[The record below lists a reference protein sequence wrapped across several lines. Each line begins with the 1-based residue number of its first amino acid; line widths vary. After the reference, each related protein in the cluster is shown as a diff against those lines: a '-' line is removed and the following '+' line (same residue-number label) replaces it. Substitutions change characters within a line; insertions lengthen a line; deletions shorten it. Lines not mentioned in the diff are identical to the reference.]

1 MSDDEGG
8 VSEGMIRLK
17 KIREQKKLEQF
28 LATID
33 EGLKPIID
41 TEKDRK
47 VTDDA
52 IFEMTALQHNERLT
66 GKNAF
71 VKLCLKNNQ

>member
-8 VSEGMIRLK
+8 VSEGMSRLK

-52 IFEMTALQHNERLT
+52 IFEMTALQHIERLT

-71 VKLCLKNNQ
+71 VELYLKNNQ

>member
-1 MSDDEGG
+1 MEAAEAMSDDEGG
-8 VSEGMIRLK
+8 VSDGISRLK

-33 EGLKPIID
+33 DGLKPVID

-52 IFEMTALQHNERLT
+52 IFQMHS
-66 GKNAF
+66 
-71 VKLCLKNNQ
+71 CLLIARCVVVPSFQI